1 MRQGIYIG
9 NKTENFSYIL
19 LGMRCL
25 KLQLGPIGSGIFRT
39 ENNNR
44 PTTLINGF
52 QNLVR
57 DRVADDEV
65 PGVDAA
71 GVGLVLQVVPEDVLH
86 EVLVVVGVGD
96 EDVVVEAPVLGEAL
110 EDPGK

>member
-1 MRQGIYIG
+1 
-9 NKTENFSYIL
+9 
-19 LGMRCL
+19 MRCL

-39 ENNNR
+39 EHNNR
-44 PTTLINGF
+44 PTTLIHRF
-52 QNLVR
+52 QNLIR

-65 PGVDAA
+65 PRVDAA
-71 GVGLVLQVVPEDVLH
+71 GVGLVLQLVPEDVLY

-96 EDVVVEAPVLGEAL
+96 EDVVVEAPVLREAL